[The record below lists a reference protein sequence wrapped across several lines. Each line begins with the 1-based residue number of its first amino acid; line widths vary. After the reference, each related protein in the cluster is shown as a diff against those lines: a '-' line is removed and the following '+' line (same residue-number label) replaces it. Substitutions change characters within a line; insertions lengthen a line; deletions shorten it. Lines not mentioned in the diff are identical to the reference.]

1 MKTVARHAGVW
12 ILTWA
17 ALFWLWMLLVGEWN
31 RMELVAAAVCATL
44 AATTAEVV
52 RYVSGMRFLIPLR
65 LVPSLAS
72 ALGMVVVDF
81 GIVMGVL
88 FRSLA
93 RREIHRGRFV
103 ARDYAGGGEDPRS
116 FGKRAWTTL
125 VACYS
130 PNAYVIDI
138 DPERDVVLLHD
149 LVVFRKSE
157 EPA

>member
-1 MKTVARHAGVW
+1 MKTVVRHVGVW
-12 ILTWA
+12 LLTWA

-44 AATTAEVV
+44 AATTAEIV
-52 RYVSGMRFLIPLR
+52 RVASGMRFRIPLG
-65 LVPSLAS
+65 LVPSLAP
-72 ALGMVVVDF
+72 ALGMVFVDF
-81 GIVMGVL
+81 GIVTAVL
-88 FRSLA
+88 FRSLV

-103 ARDYAGGGEDPRS
+103 ARDFAGGGDDPRS
-116 FGKRAWTTL
+116 FGRRAWTTL
-125 VACYS
+125 VASYS

-149 LVVFRKSE
+149 LVPFRKSE